1 MTYTVGEIAEKL
13 NIAPSALRYYDK
25 EGLLPFVERSSGGI
39 RIFREEDMDWL
50 ELIECMKRTGM
61 PIKEIKHFIDCCVEG
76 DSRINDRL
84 SIIKNQRDRVL
95 AEIEHLQ
102 ARLSMLEF
110 KNPGSMKKHNVE
122 ALAAF
127 MKQQPLMISHLSIIN
142 ISNAS
147 GAPIKKPP
155 KMVNH
160 LKNYKAV

>member
-1 MTYTVGEIAEKL
+1 MTYTVGEIAKKL

-84 SIIKNQRDRVL
+84 SIIRNQRDCVL

-110 KNPGSMKKHNVE
+110 KTWFYEEAQRRGTCSFYEIATPDDIPLEYHKYFERKWRADKEAAEKGESPKK
-122 ALAAF
+122 
-127 MKQQPLMISHLSIIN
+127 
-142 ISNAS
+142 
-147 GAPIKKPP
+147 
-155 KMVNH
+155 
-160 LKNYKAV
+160 YRAV

>member
-1 MTYTVGEIAEKL
+1 MTYTVGENRKKTKHSPLCFALLRQGRIIAF
-13 NIAPSALRYYDK
+13 I
-25 EGLLPFVERSSGGI
+25 ERSSGGI

-110 KNPGSMKKHNVE
+110 KNLV
-122 ALAAF
+122 L
-127 MKQQPLMISHLSIIN
+127 
-142 ISNAS
+142 
-147 GAPIKKPP
+147 
-155 KMVNH
+155 
-160 LKNYKAV
+160 